1 MLRVDDVEVACGQ
14 EAGYSVY
21 DTGSVGTGERE
32 DVFISVGHFDGVGER
47 GEYRG
52 VVCVGCEALRFGFEF
67 FW

>member
-1 MLRVDDVEVACGQ
+1 
-14 EAGYSVY
+14 VY